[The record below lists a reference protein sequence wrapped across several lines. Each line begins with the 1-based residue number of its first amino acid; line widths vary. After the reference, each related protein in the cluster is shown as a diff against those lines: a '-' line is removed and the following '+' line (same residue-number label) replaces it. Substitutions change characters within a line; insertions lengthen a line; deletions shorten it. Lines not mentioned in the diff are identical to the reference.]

1 MPTTIPATSIKIS
14 PDRQRQSFDEEALLE
29 LAESIHKRGLIHAIV
44 IGPHNELIAGER
56 RLRAITQHLTPLN
69 KVFTYADEPVPL
81 GEVPFIRMAAEDP
94 LELEEIELAE
104 NLIRKDL
111 TWQELANAHARLHK
125 LRSAQVKSA
134 TPPGLQ
140 SVVMQTTADTAR
152 EIFGVLANN
161 AQRDTVRQEILVA
174 QHFDKPEVAKAPTLK
189 EAFKALKKIEDADRN
204 KALAALVG
212 KTHSSADHTVLHR
225 NCLEWMTEVARDTQ
239 FRYDVILTDPPYGMG
254 AHEFGDAAGKL
265 VQIDHQYDDSYEAW
279 RKLMDGPTG
288 WCNLSHQIAKPE
300 AHAYVFCDIDNFHEL
315 KAMMSAAGWYVFRTP
330 FTNYKQNSGRV
341 PLPDQGPRRQSE
353 WFLYAIKGKKK
364 VNFIGSDVIVTGSDE
379 NLTHGAQ
386 KPVALYH
393 EILRRSVKPGDAVL
407 DTFGGTG
414 TLLPA
419 AHALKCRAT
428 VVEQEANYYGICL
441 QRLADLEKQKEL
453 PL

>member
-1 MPTTIPATSIKIS
+1 MPATIPATSIQVP
-14 PDRQRQSFDEEALLE
+14 PDRQRQSFDDEALLE
-29 LAESIHKRGLIHAIV
+29 LANSIAARGLIHAIV
-44 IGPHNELIAGER
+44 LGSGHRLIAGER
-56 RLRAITQHLTPLN
+56 RLRAITQHLYPLG
-69 KVFTYADEPVPL
+69 KTFTYAGEPVPL
-81 GEVPFIRMAAEDP
+81 GEIPYIEMRSEDP

-104 NLIRKDL
+104 NLVRKDL
-111 TWQELANAHARLHK
+111 TWQELAEAHARLHR
-125 LRSAQVKSA
+125 LRSAQRKTTIIHGEQCA
-134 TPPGLQ
+134 P
-140 SVVMQTTADTAR
+140 QTTADTAR
-152 EIFGVLANN
+152 EIFGAEANN
-161 AQRDTVRQEILVA
+161 AQRDSVRQEILVA
-174 QHFDKPEVAKAPTLK
+174 AHMDKPEVAKAPTLK

-204 KALAALVG
+204 RALAAIVG
-212 KTHSSADHTVLHR
+212 ATHSAADHAVIHADCLTWMAEAVLDPSR
-225 NCLEWMTEVARDTQ
+225 R
-239 FRYDVILTDPPYGMG
+239 FDVILTDPPYGMG

-265 VQIDHQYDDSYEAW
+265 VQIDHQYDDSYESWAL
-279 RKLMDGPTG
+279 LMTQ
-288 WCNLSHQIAKPE
+288 WCMLSYQIAKPE
-300 AHAYVFCDIDNFHEL
+300 AHAYIFCDIDNFHEL
-315 KAMMSAAGWYVFRTP
+315 KRLMAEAGWYVFRTP

-364 VNFIGSDVIVTGSDE
+364 VNFIGSDVIATGSDE

-428 VVEQEANYYGICL
+428 VVEQSANYYGICL

>member
-1 MPTTIPATSIKIS
+1 MPTTIPAASIQIS

-69 KVFTYADEPVPL
+69 KVFAYADELVPL

-104 NLIRKDL
+104 NLVRKDL
-111 TWQELANAHARLHK
+111 TWQELANAHARLHR
-125 LRSAQVKSA
+125 LRADQNMRANPTQVPA
-134 TPPGLQ
+134 PGQ
-140 SVVMQTTADTAR
+140 SMADTAR

-239 FRYDVILTDPPYGMG
+239 LRYDVILTDPPYGMG

-265 VQIDHQYDDSYEAW
+265 IQIDHQYDDSYEAW

-288 WCNLSHQIAKPE
+288 WCNLSHQITKPE

>member
-1 MPTTIPATSIKIS
+1 MPVTIPACDIRI
-14 PDRQRQSFDEEALLE
+14 PLDRQRQSFDEEALLE

-44 IGPHNELIAGER
+44 IGPGHQLIAGER
-56 RLRAITQHLTPLN
+56 RLRAITQHLYPLG
-69 KVFTYADEPVPL
+69 KTFTYAGEPVPL
-81 GEVPFIRMAAEDP
+81 GEIPYIEMLSDDP

-104 NLIRKDL
+104 NLVRKDL

-125 LRSAQVKSA
+125 LRTAQHAQQVELA
-134 TPPGLQ
+134 GDEADEPPTPA
-140 SVVMQTTADTAR
+140 STAR

-161 AQRDTVRQEILVA
+161 AQRDTVRQEILVS
-174 QHFDKPEVAKAPTLK
+174 QHFDKPEVAKAPNLK

-212 KTHSSADHTVLHR
+212 KTHSSADHTVLHAD
-225 NCLEWMTEVARDTQ
+225 CLQWMAAAGPGL
-239 FRYDVILTDPPYGMG
+239 FDVILTDPPYGMG

-265 VQIDHQYDDSYEAW
+265 VQIDHEYDDSYESW

-288 WCNLSHQIAKPE
+288 WCALSYAITKPE

-441 QRLADLEKQKEL
+441 QRLAGLDEQKEL

>member
-1 MPTTIPATSIKIS
+1 MPITIPAASIQIS

-125 LRSAQVKSA
+125 LRSAQHARQVELA
-134 TPPGLQ
+134 GDEADEPPTPA
-140 SVVMQTTADTAR
+140 STAR

-212 KTHSSADHTVLHR
+212 KTHSSADHTVLHA
-225 NCLEWMTEVARDTQ
+225 NCLQWMAAAGPGL
-239 FRYDVILTDPPYGMG
+239 FDVILTDPPYGMG

-265 VQIDHQYDDSYEAW
+265 VQIDHEYDDSYESW

-288 WCNLSHQIAKPE
+288 WCALSYAIAKPE

-441 QRLADLEKQKEL
+441 QRLAGLDEQKEL